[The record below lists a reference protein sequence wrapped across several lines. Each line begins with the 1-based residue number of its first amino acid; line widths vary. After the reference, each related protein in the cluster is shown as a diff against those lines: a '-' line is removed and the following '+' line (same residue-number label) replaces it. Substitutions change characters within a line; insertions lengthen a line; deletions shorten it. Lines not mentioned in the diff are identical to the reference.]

1 MARGAIFPV
10 ERDDDVCEPAFM
22 HGRRQRRQRPGP
34 VGPVRPRGSFSSG
47 AGGRR
52 RPRGG
57 FHCFT
62 DDSAGDANVSRQRL
76 TLGARS
82 SAGPRVR
89 DYGPLD
95 GGGPVG
101 VEQRSKRKPCVQC
114 AVGVARLASSALEG
128 GGDVPMQERGMTVWC
143 GRQLLAL
150 CSECVK

>member
-1 MARGAIFPV
+1 MDGASDDNALGLSALSARGAVFPA
-10 ERDDDVCEPAFM
+10 EPEGDDAREA
-22 HGRRQRRQRPGP
+22 
-34 VGPVRPRGSFSSG
+34 
-47 AGGRR
+47 A
-52 RPRGG
+52 
-57 FHCFT
+57 FT

-114 AVGVARLASSALEG
+114 AVGVACLSSSALEA
-128 GGDVPMQERGMTVWC
+128 PLENRF
-143 GRQLLAL
+143 
-150 CSECVK
+150 